1 MTYFRGSYTVPYA
14 VHIRFI
20 NNLLSH
26 AVAGK
31 RLASIGEY
39 IAVAGG
45 FRAIR
50 RYHMPHQ
57 SAQIIAGGV
66 VETRCYCLHDKSSS
80 VVATSDMPLSINRI
94 QFSWAKRLRNGS
106 LNQSSKNQLQ
116 VLNVPREI
124 IIIIIAHIPAMISVE
139 CRRRKS
145 MYTGFNLFITY
156 FNFFGNFESPTVG
169 SHAESISGSR
179 IVNCILK
186 FF

>member
-1 MTYFRGSYTVPYA
+1 MRHGVIVYM
-14 VHIRFI
+14 IRAPPLLLPATCLCLLTEY
-20 NNLLSH
+20 NL
-26 AVAGK
+26 AGPK
-31 RLASIGEY
+31 DCVTITLNSS
-39 IAVAGG
+39 
-45 FRAIR
+45 F
-50 RYHMPHQ
+50 
-57 SAQIIAGGV
+57 
-66 VETRCYCLHDKSSS
+66 SSS
-80 VVATSDMPLSINRI
+80 KTLC
-94 QFSWAKRLRNGS
+94 GS